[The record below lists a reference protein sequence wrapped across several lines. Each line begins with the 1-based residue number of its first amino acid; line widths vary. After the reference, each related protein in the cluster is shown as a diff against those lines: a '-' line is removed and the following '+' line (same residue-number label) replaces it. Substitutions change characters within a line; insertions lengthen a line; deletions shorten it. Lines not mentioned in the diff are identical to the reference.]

1 MINAVVK
8 SLRQLIDTPAMK
20 VQRIIDAEYIAD
32 KELVLLIERD
42 FCVIAFVREYGF
54 CLLRVL

>member
-1 MINAVVK
+1 MK
-8 SLRQLIDTPAMK
+8 SLRQFIDAPAVK